1 LGQQRP
7 ERQLDLLGQQHP
19 ARQLRQWGQQQLMQ
33 HQLGPLGLLQ
43 TDLLDHRHL
52 AHRLGRLVL
61 LGQFLMDL

>member
-1 LGQQRP
+1 LGQWSLERQWGQWGQQRSMQ
-7 ERQLDLLGQQHP
+7 RQLDLLD
-19 ARQLRQWGQQQLMQ
+19 
-33 HQLGPLGLLQ
+33 LLQ